1 MIDVRTYPL
10 IAGALVGAIALLA
23 PLAAPAQS
31 NCQWYASTALR
42 QQQENEKLKCGFSGE
57 SWHSDLK
64 AHLAW
69 CQGVAPNHWKA
80 QAQARDQE
88 LARCAAKSR

>member
-1 MIDVRTYPL
+1 MNRL
-10 IAGALVGAIALLA
+10 GACVMG
-23 PLAAPAQS
+23 LAAVTVFVAPGSVSAQS

-42 QQQENEKLKCGFSGE
+42 QQQENEKLKCGLKGQ

-69 CQGVAPNHWKA
+69 CASVAPDYWKA
-80 QAQARDQE
+80 EARSRDQQ
-88 LARCAAKSR
+88 LAACAAKKR